1 MFLVNRFRATPSPLS
16 VIAANAWSL
25 HENPDPGVREETRL
39 REGLHQ
45 ARRRSAHSP
54 LKGGGYS
61 LRARLWIIIGV
72 ALLAWAIV
80 AIPAFLLFG

>member
-1 MFLVNRFRATPSPLS
+1 
-16 VIAANAWSL
+16 
-25 HENPDPGVREETRL
+25 
-39 REGLHQ
+39 
-45 ARRRSAHSP
+45 

-72 ALLAWAIV
+72 ALLAWAVV